1 MITGVRTSFQIQRD
15 VVYAL
20 LLRELASRFGKSRV
34 GFLWVLMEPVAHLVF
49 PIAVFGFMLERT
61 IPGVEY
67 PVFLTYG
74 FLPFLLFKTIC
85 LQTMDGT
92 RANRGLLS
100 YRQVL
105 LMDVFVAKALTHCAV
120 SASVFAVVLGGLALV
135 GFDVLPPSPIELFG
149 VLALTVALA
158 FGLGMLFAALGTVS
172 PELKSIARLIFIPL
186 YFLSGILFPISRFP
200 EDWLPWLAINPVL
213 HLVELSRHAALPD
226 YELVP
231 ELGAGNPLA
240 LAIASV
246 FMGLA
251 LYRLRWLSRA
261 AA

>member
-1 MITGVRTSFQIQRD
+1 MSIGTRTRLQIQRD

-20 LLRELASRFGKSRV
+20 LLREIASRFGKSRV
-34 GFLWVLMEPVAHLVF
+34 GFLWVLLEPVAHLVF
-49 PIAVFGFMLERT
+49 PIVMFGFMMERT

-120 SASVFAVVLGGLALV
+120 SAIVFAIVLGGLALL
-135 GFDVLPPSPIELFG
+135 GFDVLPPFPIELFG

-172 PELKSIARLIFIPL
+172 PDLKSIARLIFVPL

-200 EDWLPWLAINPVL
+200 EEWLPWLALNPVL

-226 YELVP
+226 YALLP
-231 ELGAGNPLA
+231 ELGIGNPFA
-240 LAIASV
+240 VAVAGV
-246 FMGLA
+246 FIGLA
-251 LYRLRWLSRA
+251 LYRLRWLSRVTA
-261 AA
+261 

>member
-1 MITGVRTSFQIQRD
+1 MITGARTSFQIQRD

-74 FLPFLLFKTIC
+74 FLLFKTIC

-158 FGLGMLFAALGTVS
+158 
-172 PELKSIARLIFIPL
+172 
-186 YFLSGILFPISRFP
+186 
-200 EDWLPWLAINPVL
+200 
-213 HLVELSRHAALPD
+213 
-226 YELVP
+226 
-231 ELGAGNPLA
+231 
-240 LAIASV
+240 
-246 FMGLA
+246 
-251 LYRLRWLSRA
+251 
-261 AA
+261 

>member
-1 MITGVRTSFQIQRD
+1 MNTGARTSFQIQRD

-20 LLRELASRFGKSRV
+20 LLREISSRFGKSRV
-34 GFLWVLMEPVAHLVF
+34 GFMWVLMEPIAHLVF
-49 PIAVFGFMLERT
+49 PIAVFGFVLERSL
-61 IPGVEY
+61 PGVEY

-85 LQTMDGT
+85 LQTMEGT

-120 SASVFAVVLGGLALV
+120 SAVVFALVLGGLAVL
-135 GFDVLPPSPIELFG
+135 GFDVLPPLPIELFG
-149 VLALTVALA
+149 VLAVTILLA
-158 FGLGMLFAALGTVS
+158 FGLGMLFAALGSVS
-172 PELKSIARLIFIPL
+172 PDLKSVARLIFIPL

-200 EDWLPWLAINPVL
+200 QEWLSWLALNPVL
-213 HLVELSRHAALPD
+213 HLVESARAAAIAD
-226 YELVP
+226 YELLP
-231 ELGAGNPLA
+231 ELGIGYPLA
-240 LAIASV
+240 LAITCV

-251 LYRLRWLSRA
+251 LYRLRWLSRVTT
-261 AA
+261 

>member
-1 MITGVRTSFQIQRD
+1 MATGTRTSFQIQRD

-20 LLRELASRFGKSRV
+20 LLREISSRFGKSRA
-34 GFLWVLMEPVAHLVF
+34 GFLWVLIEPVAHLVF
-49 PIAVFGFMLERT
+49 PIAVFGFVLERSL
-61 IPGVEY
+61 PGIDY

-74 FLPFLLFKTIC
+74 FVPFLLFKTIC

-105 LMDVFVAKALTHCAV
+105 LMDVFVAKLLTHCAV
-120 SASVFAVVLGGLALV
+120 SAVVFAIVLCGLALL
-135 GFDVLPPSPIELFG
+135 GFEVVPAFPLELFA

-158 FGLGMLFAALGTVS
+158 FGLGMLFAALGSVS
-172 PELKSIARLIFIPL
+172 PDLKSVARLIFIPL
-186 YFLSGILFPISRFP
+186 YFVSGILFPISRFP
-200 EDWLPWLAINPVL
+200 EEWLAWLALNPVL
-213 HLVELSRHAALPD
+213 HLVELTRHSAIADYAL
-226 YELVP
+226 LP
-231 ELGAGNPLA
+231 ELGAGYPLA
-240 LAIASV
+240 LALASV

>member
-1 MITGVRTSFQIQRD
+1 MSSSARTSFQIQRD

-20 LLRELASRFGKSRV
+20 LLREIASRFGKSRV
-34 GFLWVLMEPVAHLVF
+34 GFLWVLVEPIAHLVF
-49 PIAVFGFMLERT
+49 PITILGFMMERT

-74 FLPFLLFKTIC
+74 LLPFLLFKTIC

-120 SASVFAVVLGGLALV
+120 YSIVFAVVLGGLALL
-135 GFDVLPPSPIELFG
+135 GFDVLPSLPIELFG
-149 VLALTVALA
+149 VLALTVAMA
-158 FGLGMLFAALGTVS
+158 FGLGMLFAALGSVS
-172 PELKSIARLIFIPL
+172 PDLKSILRLIFIPL

-200 EDWLPWLAINPVL
+200 EDWLPWLALNPVL
-213 HLVELSRHAALPD
+213 HVVELSRHAALRD
-226 YELVP
+226 YVLLP
-231 ELGAGNPLA
+231 ELGVGNPLA
-240 LAIASV
+240 LAIAGV

-251 LYRLRWLSRA
+251 LYRLRWLSRVTA
-261 AA
+261 

>member
-1 MITGVRTSFQIQRD
+1 MSSGTRTSFQIQRD

-20 LLRELASRFGKSRV
+20 LLREIASRFGKSRV
-34 GFLWVLMEPVAHLVF
+34 GFLWVLLEPIAHLVF
-49 PIAVFGFMLERT
+49 PIAIFGFMMERT

-120 SASVFAVVLGGLALV
+120 SAIVFAIVLGGLALL
-135 GFDVLPPSPIELFG
+135 GFDVLPLFPIELLG
-149 VLALTVALA
+149 VLALTIALA
-158 FGLGMLFAALGTVS
+158 FGLGMLFAALGSLS
-172 PELKSIARLIFIPL
+172 PDLKSIARLIFVPL

-200 EDWLPWLAINPVL
+200 EEWLPWLALNPVL

-226 YELVP
+226 YALVP
-231 ELGAGNPLA
+231 ELGIGNPFA
-240 LAIASV
+240 LAVASV

-251 LYRLRWLSRA
+251 LYRLRWLSRVTA
-261 AA
+261 

>member
-1 MITGVRTSFQIQRD
+1 MNITARTSFQIQRD

-20 LLRELASRFGKSRV
+20 LLREISSRFGKSRV
-34 GFLWVLMEPVAHLVF
+34 GFLWVLIEPVAHLVF
-49 PIAVFGFMLERT
+49 PIALFGFVLERA
-61 IPGVEY
+61 IPGVDY
-67 PVFLTYG
+67 PLFLVYG
-74 FLPFLLFKTIC
+74 FMPFLLFKTIC

-105 LMDVFVAKALTHCAV
+105 LMDVFIAKVMAHCAV
-120 SASVFAVVLGGLALV
+120 SACVFAVVLGGLALL
-135 GFDVLPPSPIELFG
+135 GFEVLPPLPIELFG

-158 FGLGMLFAALGTVS
+158 FGLGMLFAALGSVS
-172 PELKSIARLIFIPL
+172 PELKTIARLVFIPL

-200 EDWLPWLAINPVL
+200 EEWMAWLALNPVV
-213 HLVELSRHAALPD
+213 HLVELSRHTALPD
-226 YELVP
+226 YKLLP
-231 ELGAGNPLA
+231 HLGIAYPLA
-240 LAIASV
+240 VAMAST

>member
-1 MITGVRTSFQIQRD
+1 MASSARTSFQIQRD

-20 LLRELASRFGKSRV
+20 LLREMSSRFGKSRLGV
-34 GFLWVLMEPVAHLVF
+34 LWVLMEPVAHLVF
-49 PIAVFGFMLERT
+49 PIAIFGFMLERT
-61 IPGVEY
+61 LPGVEY

-120 SASVFAVVLGGLALV
+120 SAVVFAVVLGGLGVL
-135 GFDVLPPSPIELFG
+135 GFGVLPPWPIELFG
-149 VLALTVALA
+149 VLALTLALA
-158 FGLGMLFAALGTVS
+158 FGLGMLFAALGSVA
-172 PELKSIARLIFIPL
+172 PDLKSIVRLMFLPL
-186 YFLSGILFPISRFP
+186 YFMSGILFPISRFP
-200 EDWLPWLAINPVL
+200 DEWLQWLALNPVL
-213 HLVELSRHAALPD
+213 HLVELSRDAAIAN
-226 YELVP
+226 YEPMRQLSV
-231 ELGAGNPLA
+231 AYPLA
-240 LAIASV
+240 VAMASL
-246 FMGLA
+246 FGGLA
-251 LYRLRWLSRA
+251 LYRLRWLARA

>member
-1 MITGVRTSFQIQRD
+1 MDISGRSSFQIQRD

-20 LLRELASRFGKSRV
+20 LLREISSRFGKSRV
-34 GFLWVLMEPVAHLVF
+34 GFMWVLMEPIAHLVF
-49 PIAVFGFMLERT
+49 PIAVFGFMLERAL
-61 IPGVEY
+61 PGVEY

-105 LMDVFVAKALTHCAV
+105 LMDVFIAKALTHCAV
-120 SASVFAVVLGGLALV
+120 SAIVFAIVLGGLAVL
-135 GFDVLPPSPIELFG
+135 GFDVLPRLPIELFG
-149 VLALTVALA
+149 VLALTAALA
-158 FGLGMLFAALGTVS
+158 FGLGMLFAALGSVS
-172 PELKSIARLIFIPL
+172 PDLKSVVRLIFLPL
-186 YFLSGILFPISRFP
+186 YILSGILFPISRFP
-200 EDWLPWLAINPVL
+200 EEWLKWLALNPVL
-213 HLVELSRHAALPD
+213 HLVELSRYAALAD
-226 YELVP
+226 YELLP
-231 ELGAGNPLA
+231 QLGATYPLGLA
-240 LAIASV
+240 LAGV

-261 AA
+261 AT

>member
-1 MITGVRTSFQIQRD
+1 MSSGTRTSFQVQRD

-20 LLRELASRFGKSRV
+20 LLREMASRFGKSRV
-34 GFLWVLMEPVAHLVF
+34 GFLWVLMEPIAHLVF
-49 PIAVFGFMLERT
+49 PIAMFGFMMERT

-120 SASVFAVVLGGLALV
+120 SALVFGAVLGGLALL
-135 GFDVLPPSPIELFG
+135 GFDVLPQLPIELFG

-158 FGLGMLFAALGTVS
+158 FGLGMLFAALGSVS
-172 PELKSIARLIFIPL
+172 PDLKSILRLIFIPL
-186 YFLSGILFPISRFP
+186 YFLSGILFPITRFP
-200 EDWLPWLAINPVL
+200 ADWLPWLALNPVL

-226 YELVP
+226 YVLAP
-231 ELGAGNPLA
+231 ELGIGNPFA
-240 LAIASV
+240 LAIAGV

-251 LYRLRWLSRA
+251 LYRLRWLSRVTA
-261 AA
+261 